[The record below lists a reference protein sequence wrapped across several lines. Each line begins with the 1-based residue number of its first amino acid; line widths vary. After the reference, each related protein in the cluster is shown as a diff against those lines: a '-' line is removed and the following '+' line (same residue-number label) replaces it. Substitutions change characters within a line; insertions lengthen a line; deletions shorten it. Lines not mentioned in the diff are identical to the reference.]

1 MAIDYRARRVTRKT
15 WQQSRNEARR
25 IRSAEKL
32 AALAWGVD
40 A

>member
-1 MAIDYRARRVTRKT
+1 MAIDQRARRMTRKS
-15 WQQSRNEARR
+15 WQQVRNTARR